1 MGVVSKFSKLQ
12 KLQLSTNK
20 LGHLPAQSG
29 PKASSKVQSA
39 PAGAILPPLPSSL
52 KELILASNQLLSIP
66 SSIFESTLARLEKL
80 DLSGNHLAAVDGI
93 GVLVGLVELNLDNN
107 YITSLPTE
115 MEKLLKLKAL
125 SLRHNKI
132 TVKST
137 MFTSSNPQPIPKGL
151 FVNTLVVD
159 LNLEGNAMTN
169 TQLNEFEGFHE
180 FLDRRQKVKN
190 KTLQN
195 LSVCGLK

>member
-1 MGVVSKFSKLQ
+1 
-12 KLQLSTNK
+12 
-20 LGHLPAQSG
+20 
-29 PKASSKVQSA
+29 
-39 PAGAILPPLPSSL
+39 
-52 KELILASNQLLSIP
+52 
-66 SSIFESTLARLEKL
+66 
-80 DLSGNHLAAVDGI
+80 
-93 GVLVGLVELNLDNN
+93 
-107 YITSLPTE
+107 